1 MFFQYLF
8 LVARETVLA
17 EPSQSLGVPV
27 PSERRHSQENSRS
40 PKSGAGTSRR
50 QRSTPHLSAM
60 HQSCRNEQTIFVAV
74 LMMQADFI
82 SDFRNLHEAVAG
94 GPGFEPR
101 LTESES
107 VVLPLNYPPT
117 EALMCFA
124 MLVKTSRGRS
134 LAKRGLFDKPQTEC
148 LQFYAFRQCHRA

>member
-1 MFFQYLF
+1 MIDIGALFGRIDPAPCKFALGLTKWAMFKTALIQDLQ
-8 LVARETVLA
+8 L
-17 EPSQSLGVPV
+17 
-27 PSERRHSQENSRS
+27 N
-40 PKSGAGTSRR
+40 K
-50 QRSTPHLSAM
+50 
-60 HQSCRNEQTIFVAV
+60 TIFRIQCSKCVKHNP
-74 LMMQADFI
+74 LID
-82 SDFRNLHEAVAG
+82 LAG

-117 EALMCFA
+117 EALMCIA